1 MNNVSAYAALVGQMH
16 VLRQGPAQALL
27 ARVDGPA
34 IVKLLERDEGLLEL
48 EIRVRWQD
56 AARTALRLEGHAR
69 GASTWNH
76 QHLQET
82 MVVPL
87 QELVQ

>member
-1 MNNVSAYAALVGQMH
+1 MDNVTAYGALVREM
-16 VLRQGPAQALL
+16 
-27 ARVDGPA
+27 
-34 IVKLLERDEGLLEL
+34 E
-48 EIRVRWQD
+48 
-56 AARTALRLEGHAR
+56 ALRLEGHAR

-87 QELVQ
+87 Q

>member
-1 MNNVSAYAALVGQMH
+1 MDNVTAYSALVREMEA
-16 VLRQGPAQALL
+16 LRQAPAQALL

-34 IVKLLERDEGLLEL
+34 FVRVLERDEGPLEL
-48 EIRVRWQD
+48 EIHVRWQD
-56 AARTALRLEGHAR
+56 AGQTALRLEGHAR

-82 MVVPL
+82 LVVPL
-87 QELVQ
+87 QDLE